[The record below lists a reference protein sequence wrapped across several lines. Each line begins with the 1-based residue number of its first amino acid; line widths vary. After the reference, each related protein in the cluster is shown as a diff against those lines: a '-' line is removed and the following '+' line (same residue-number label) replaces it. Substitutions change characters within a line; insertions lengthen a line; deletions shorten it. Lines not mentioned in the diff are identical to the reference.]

1 MTMVPPGAVRPIVLS
16 MILSLV
22 ASAAVAEDFYEQ
34 QLRIGKT
41 DLAASRMVPASD
53 ELRIAAFGFLD
64 RPPLLTEALARLA
77 IAQSGLS
84 QESAVTHTLTRFLD
98 VERRFSVYN
107 SAALEPQTRAA
118 FEALLLKTVPHSEIA
133 SISGLAKLVRSEAA
147 KVADL
152 PPAKRA
158 AAYEEGFRRSPKDI
172 EWALSAARDAAG
184 QGGDEE
190 TVRWS
195 RRALAIHDDNTDAR
209 ILLAHALTRRGECR
223 DALAQISS
231 LPASSIASSSQLLG
245 DQLICDVK
253 LSRWSDAET
262 IASRLPDSE
271 RSRTDVARAVE
282 ALTARRSQPETKT
295 AASKPA
301 PASSA
306 ATNQRTTTTTTA
318 AQAPPS
324 SPAAV
329 NKDKTP
335 QTTAKTTAKPA
346 ASPGEILATARGLVA
361 IGSYAE
367 AARIL
372 QTASAAD
379 PNNRDLRLA
388 LLEAAS
394 LSRDWRTAVSQVAG
408 ATPFK
413 SGEEAS
419 MFYAAA
425 ALYENG
431 RKEDARPLMERAR
444 PRLPS
449 IAIVEYYSK
458 MILGPS
464 PK

>member
-1 MTMVPPGAVRPIVLS
+1 MTMVPSGAVRRVVLS

-34 QLRIGKT
+34 QLRMGKT

-64 RPPLLTEALARLA
+64 RPSLLTEALARLA
-77 IAQSGLS
+77 IAQSALS

-107 SAALEPQTRAA
+107 SAALEPQARAT
-118 FEALLLKTVPHSEIA
+118 FEALLLKTVPRSEIA

-158 AAYEEGFRRSPKDI
+158 AAYEAGFRRSPKDI
-172 EWALSAARDAAG
+172 EWALFAARDAAG
-184 QGGDEE
+184 QGVDEE
-190 TVRWS
+190 AVRWS
-195 RRALAIHDDNTDAR
+195 RRALAIDDNTDAK

-231 LPASSIASSSQLLG
+231 LPASSIASSSQLVG

-253 LSRWSDAET
+253 LSRWNDAET

-282 ALTARRSQPETKT
+282 VLTARKSQPEIKT

-306 ATNQRTTTTTTA
+306 PTNQRTTTTNTT
-318 AQAPPS
+318 AQAPSS
-324 SPAAV
+324 SPVAA
-329 NKDKTP
+329 NNDKTA
-335 QTTAKTTAKPA
+335 QTTAKTTV
-346 ASPGEILATARGLVA
+346 SSGEILATARGLVA
-361 IGSYAE
+361 SGSYAE

-379 PNNRDLRLA
+379 PHNRDLRLA

-394 LSRDWRTAVSQVAG
+394 LSRDWRTAVAQIAG

-458 MILGPS
+458 IILGPS